1 MDKSV
6 SSISMSINLK
16 GLGLKSMKSHHIL
29 KALVFFCFSMP
40 LWLLGKESGPDPK
53 LTGGFNESTCIQ
65 CHASHKLNE
74 GRLNG
79 GSFEIEG
86 LPEKYE
92 AGKSYTLKMLIAHP
106 NQLRWGFE
114 LSARYA
120 NGGAQAARLIPLDSN
135 TQVKEEGGISYIMH
149 TRSGTKEGTKDRAS
163 FSFTWVAP
171 EASAGMI
178 VFNAAGNAA
187 NGNDEPTGDYIYTAG
202 GFSFPAGGITEIT
215 GKAVKHTGDTNSV
228 RLRETPILINMPVP
242 VDLNRGDIEIHVQH
256 RFFQSLQDSSAGTAF
271 GIDYGANINLGV
283 NYALTNKL
291 SVGISRARE
300 DQLVSL
306 NAAYEIRTK
315 SRSMWKM
322 SLLGGLA
329 GKHNFEDTY
338 SPYIQLA
345 AALDYRTLRLNLTPA
360 MIFNSRDEAL
370 SLQPGP
376 EAINPDRN
384 STFSLGIGA
393 DYAIH
398 RRFSI
403 LGEYVPQ
410 LAGFGGFFGRHS
422 QLGAGVAIRTRDH
435 VFTVLVSRS
444 RNFVPVRYAV
454 NGDFNGVSLGFN
466 IYRRIE

>member
-1 MDKSV
+1 
-6 SSISMSINLK
+6 
-16 GLGLKSMKSHHIL
+16 MKSHQIL
-29 KALVFFCFSMP
+29 RILVFFCFSMP

-53 LTGGFNESTCIQ
+53 LTGGFSESTCVQ
-65 CHASHKLNE
+65 CHNSYKLNE
-74 GRLNG
+74 GRLKG

-114 LSARYA
+114 LSARSVHS
-120 NGGAQAARLIPLDSN
+120 GAQAARLIPIDSS
-135 TQVKEEGGISYIMH
+135 TQVKEAGGISYIMH
-149 TRSGTKEGTKDRAS
+149 TRSGTKEGTKDRSS
-163 FSFTWVAP
+163 FSFTWIAP

-202 GFSFPAGGITEIT
+202 GFSVPVGGVTEIT
-215 GKAVKHTGDTNSV
+215 SKAVKDMGSTSGD

-256 RFFQSLQDSSAGTAF
+256 RFFQALQDSSPGTAF

-283 NYALTNKL
+283 NYALTNRL
-291 SVGISRARE
+291 SVGISRTRE

-306 NAAYEIRTK
+306 TAAHEIRTK
-315 SRSMWKM
+315 SGSMWKM
-322 SLLGGLA
+322 SLLGGIA

-338 SPYIQLA
+338 SPFIQLA
-345 AALDYRTLRLNLTPA
+345 TALDYRTLRLNLTPT
-360 MIFNSRDEAL
+360 MIFNSRDETL
-370 SLQPGP
+370 SPQPGP
-376 EAINPDRN
+376 DAINPDQN
-384 STFSLGIGA
+384 NTFSLGIGA

-403 LGEYVPQ
+403 VGEYVPQ

-422 QLGAGVAIRTRDH
+422 QLGGGAAIRTRNH
-435 VFTVLVSRS
+435 VFTILVSRS
-444 RNFVPVRYAV
+444 QNFSPVRYAV
-454 NGDFNGVSLGFN
+454 NGDFDGVSLGFN